1 MRELAGLI
9 EADPGN
15 LSRELNNLKDDGIY
29 TCVTRGKEKFYP
41 LNNAHPLFSE
51 LKPIVFKTVRMEGVL
66 RDK

>member
-15 LSRELNNLKDDGIY
+15 LSRELNKLKYEGIY
-29 TCVTRGKEKFYP
+29 TCVTRGKGKFYS
-41 LNNAHPLFSE
+41 LNKAHPLFSE

-66 RDK
+66 RDE